1 MKALLL
7 NGAGKNDPAAETICK
22 IFTDELNKC
31 NHKVVLINLYETE
44 IAGCLGCFG
53 CWIKTPGICVIDDAG
68 RDVAKSVVR
77 SDLVIMVTPVT
88 FGGYS
93 YELKKAL
100 DRMIPIISP
109 FFMKINGEIH
119 HKPRYERYP
128 KCISVGILPEMDG
141 EMAGTFTGLV
151 TRNAINLHS
160 PAYASGIA
168 LRSQSPEELR
178 EQVGKLLAEAGV
190 KA

>member
-1 MKALLL
+1 MKAILLK
-7 NGAGKNDPAAETICK
+7 GAGKDDPAADVLCK
-22 IFTDELNKC
+22 IFTDKLGGH
-31 NHKVVLINLYETE
+31 NHEVDLVNLYDTE

-53 CWIKTPGICVIDDAG
+53 CWVKTPGICVIDDAG
-68 RDVAKSVVR
+68 RDVAKAVVQ

-128 KCISVGILPEMDG
+128 KNIIVGILPEMDG
-141 EMAGTFTGLV
+141 EMAGTFKELV
-151 TRNAINLHS
+151 TRNAINMHG
-160 PAYASGIA
+160 PVYVSGIA
-168 LRSQSPEELR
+168 LRSQSPEEIA
-178 EQVGKLLAEAGV
+178 EQVEKLLAEAGV